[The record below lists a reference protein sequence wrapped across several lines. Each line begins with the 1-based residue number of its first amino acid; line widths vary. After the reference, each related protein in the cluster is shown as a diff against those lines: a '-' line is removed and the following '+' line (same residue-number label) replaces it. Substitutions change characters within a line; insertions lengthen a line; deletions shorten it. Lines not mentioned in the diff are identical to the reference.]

1 MANGRTGALAFLQFL
16 VTNCPGQGGKQA
28 TALPPALHHAL
39 LQVYDSE
46 DYS

>member
-16 VTNCPGQGGKQA
+16 VTNCPAQGGKQA
-28 TALPPALHHAL
+28 TAMRPALLQAL
-39 LQVYDSE
+39 RQVYDSE